1 MCSVGWS
8 CSGRFES
15 ESILL
20 GAFECDVGGS
30 VPNVGEHAFGMVI
43 WEDFEYFEHVLG
55 LLSFCRRMEAKWV
68 MEVVVEV
75 VVKMFLG
82 GLEVVSEVVV
92 SVSWSSAV
100 WRWMWEVVV

>member
-30 VPNVGEHAFGMVI
+30 VPNVGAHALGMVI

-55 LLSFCRRMEAKWV
+55 L
-68 MEVVVEV
+68 
-75 VVKMFLG
+75 
-82 GLEVVSEVVV
+82 
-92 SVSWSSAV
+92 
-100 WRWMWEVVV
+100 